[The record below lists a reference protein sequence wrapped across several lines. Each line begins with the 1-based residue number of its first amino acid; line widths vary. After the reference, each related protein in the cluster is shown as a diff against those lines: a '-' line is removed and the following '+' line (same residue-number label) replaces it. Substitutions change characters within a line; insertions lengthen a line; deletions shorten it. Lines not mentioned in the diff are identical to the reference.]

1 MVRTLPQ
8 KMHCKEVNGR
18 ANADARYR
26 IAVFSSDVGHYYG
39 GDPDRKTIWGKANN
53 LNFF

>member
-1 MVRTLPQ
+1 MVRTVPQ

-26 IAVFSSDVGHYYG
+26 IAVLSSDVGHYYG
-39 GDPDRKTIWGKANN
+39 GDPDPKNN
-53 LNFF
+53 LGQSE